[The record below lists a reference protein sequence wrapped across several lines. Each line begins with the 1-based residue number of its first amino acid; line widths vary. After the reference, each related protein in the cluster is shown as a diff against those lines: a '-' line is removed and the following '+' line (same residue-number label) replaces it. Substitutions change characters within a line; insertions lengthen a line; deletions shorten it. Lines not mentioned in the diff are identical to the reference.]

1 MRSLINALR
10 LGIAQGLSQ
19 RALLVLALLY
29 SRKDMPMSELAA
41 ECDCSPPNMTGIVD
55 TLDVAGLA
63 ARDAMIKGDRRK
75 VTVRLTEQG
84 VAMVEALAAKMA
96 YEMAEKT
103 NVDGEGL
110 SA

>member
-1 MRSLINALR
+1 M
-10 LGIAQGLSQ
+10 SQ
-19 RALLVLALLY
+19 RALLALALLY

-41 ECDCSPPNMTGIVD
+41 ECECTPANMTGLVD

-63 ARDAMIKGDRRK
+63 ARDAMVKGDRRK

-84 VAMVEALAAKMA
+84 VAMVEALAAKMEF
-96 YEMAEKT
+96 EMGSEPEPK
-103 NVDGEGL
+103 EGL